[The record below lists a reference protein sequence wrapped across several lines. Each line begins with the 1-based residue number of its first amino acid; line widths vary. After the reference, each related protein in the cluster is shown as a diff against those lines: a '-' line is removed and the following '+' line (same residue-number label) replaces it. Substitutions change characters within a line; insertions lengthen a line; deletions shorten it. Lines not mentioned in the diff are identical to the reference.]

1 MNRGLL
7 YGIVAYLL
15 WGLFPVYWKLLDHI
29 PPGEILANR
38 IVWSFVFLVILL
50 GLRRQW
56 TWVRALRRDR
66 KTIGTLVAAGG
77 LLAVNWFTYIWGVNN
92 GYIVETSLGYFINP
106 MVSVL
111 LGVLVLG
118 ERLRRVQKFAV
129 AVAALGVIYL
139 TVGYGSLPWIALTLA
154 FSFGFYG
161 LLKKRTPLG
170 AAESLTGEMMV
181 LLIPALLYMFSP
193 GINGTA
199 LLRDGD
205 LSTHLLLI
213 GSGVVTAVPLLFFAA
228 AAHRIPLS
236 SLGLLQYIAPTLQL
250 LIGVFVYQESF
261 NTARLI
267 GFVTIWLALLIFTV
281 DNLLHRQE
289 GADVA
294 AVGK

>member
-161 LLKKRTPLG
+161 HVLARYKWDG
-170 AAESLTGEMMV
+170 AAKGRRPEYT
-181 LLIPALLYMFSP
+181 PALDWEWCCNSRTAALFCRCGSQDPIVITRSLAVHCAHITVINRRICLPRIFQHGALDRLLY
-193 GINGTA
+193 
-199 LLRDGD
+199 
-205 LSTHLLLI
+205 HL
-213 GSGVVTAVPLLFFAA
+213 
-228 AAHRIPLS
+228 
-236 SLGLLQYIAPTLQL
+236 
-250 LIGVFVYQESF
+250 
-261 NTARLI
+261 ARLTYI
-267 GFVTIWLALLIFTV
+267 YSG
-281 DNLLHRQE
+281 
-289 GADVA
+289 
-294 AVGK
+294 